1 MNLFGYEWKK
11 MIPKKGLL
19 FIPLLY
25 IYLFIDFGFVSSDDI
40 WIEWFISYNFDFK
53 ILCVILIFILSPLF
67 AREKESD
74 MLDLILTSKNGVK
87 ELPKIKLLTGFV
99 LTNILV
105 ILFCVISYISFGIG
119 HSAWNWNVQ
128 IEDMALYRF
137 ISNPAIVTYRDMRNQ
152 VWLNSFFALN
162 LLAAFVML
170 VSGKAKGSL
179 HVAIISMV
187 VNFVLGAR
195 NMIAIMRTRFGAM
208 LIESFP
214 ANFIWNE
221 ALNEESVLLMG
232 REIHIIYIAQV
243 VVAILCLVLYKLIS
257 MVYKK

>member
-1 MNLFGYEWKK
+1 M
-11 MIPKKGLL
+11 
-19 FIPLLY
+19 
-25 IYLFIDFGFVSSDDI
+25 
-40 WIEWFISYNFDFK
+40 
-53 ILCVILIFILSPLF
+53 ILIFILSPLF

-128 IEDMALYRF
+128 IEDMALYSF

-152 VWLNSFFALN
+152 VWLNPFLALN

-170 VSGKAKGSL
+170 VSGKL
-179 HVAIISMV
+179 
-187 VNFVLGAR
+187 R
-195 NMIAIMRTRFGAM
+195 
-208 LIESFP
+208 
-214 ANFIWNE
+214 
-221 ALNEESVLLMG
+221 
-232 REIHIIYIAQV
+232 
-243 VVAILCLVLYKLIS
+243 
-257 MVYKK
+257 